1 MHNYHRHRENAFVKN
16 KSFIHSLLYVII
28 IIILINPFNILWKR
42 ASIVLNCGERK
53 PNNVRK
59 MLRSLLFFSLIASF
73 NTESIQLSGTETYQ
87 SSIYEDV
94 DKVKY
99 TSDRAIDEDVKI
111 CANTLEE
118 MNGYGY
124 GLQN

>member
-1 MHNYHRHRENAFVKN
+1 
-16 KSFIHSLLYVII
+16 
-28 IIILINPFNILWKR
+28 
-42 ASIVLNCGERK
+42 
-53 PNNVRK
+53 